1 MARVRLRSPSV
12 RRSFVVGALSILA
25 AALSAVPAAAQSCV
39 LTRLDSPVLHAF
51 DPAFDASD
59 ELDWQFSVGWR
70 YGRSDRHFVGTDEQE
85 ERQREGSEVIN
96 SVHLL
101 DLELRYSFDAQNSVS
116 VGVPYLMAVRTG
128 PVRGEDR
135 ELLFRETRSNTRG
148 IGDIAVVYHRLLRD
162 PAARPRSNVSFG
174 VGLELPTGENAQTG
188 VSTDLVDG
196 ELVTSIETA
205 DQSVQPGDGG
215 FGIVLQA
222 SGYALLDD
230 AGSLAGYASAT
241 YIVAPEGDSG
251 VRTFRG
257 APEEAVM
264 SIADQYVARLG
275 VQAGPPSWKGW
286 SAGLG
291 GRIEGIPAH
300 DLIGSS
306 DGFRRPGYMLSV
318 EPSMAWLRGS
328 HSVSLALPIAV
339 ERNRQRSVPDIRR
352 GRHGDA
358 AFPDYLVLAGYSR
371 RF

>member
-1 MARVRLRSPSV
+1 MAV
-12 RRSFVVGALSILA
+12 A
-25 AALSAVPAAAQSCV
+25 AVLVAAPATAQSCV

-51 DPAFDASD
+51 DPAFDEAG
-59 ELDWQFSVGWR
+59 ELEWQFSAGWR

-85 ERQREGSEVIN
+85 QRQREGSEVIN

-101 DLELRYSFDAQNSVS
+101 DLELRYNFDSQSSVS

-128 PVRGEDR
+128 PVRGENR

-148 IGDIAVVYHRLLRD
+148 IGDISVVYHRLLRA
-162 PAARPRSNVSFG
+162 PGERPRSNLSLGF
-174 VGLELPTGENAQTG
+174 GLELPTGENAQTG

-196 ELVTSIETA
+196 VLVTSIETA

-222 SGYALLDD
+222 SGYALLNQ

-241 YIVAPEGDSG
+241 YILAPEGDSG
-251 VRTFRG
+251 VRTFRS
-257 APEEAVM
+257 APEESVM
-264 SIADQYVARLG
+264 SIADQYVGRLG
-275 VQAGPPSWKGW
+275 LQLGPPAWKGL
-286 SAGLG
+286 SPGLG
-291 GRIEGIPAH
+291 ARIEGIPAH

-318 EPSMAWLRGS
+318 EPSVAWVRGP
-328 HSVSLALPIAV
+328 HALSLALPIAV